1 VQGLD
6 AFLALLASLPGAV
19 RTVPVAPP
27 WAQLAGLAAA
37 ALAILPLPWRA
48 RLLALPLALPLLLP
62 PRALP
67 DEGRF
72 DLLAADVGQG
82 SAIVVR
88 TRHHVLLFDA
98 GPQYSRDSDAGQR
111 VLVPLLRGRGDGRLD
126 LLVLSHRDLDHV
138 GGARA
143 VLGALAV
150 DALASSL
157 DAAHPLVALAGRT
170 SRCAAGQRW
179 RWDGVEFAVLRPA
192 VDDYARSLKPNAL
205 SCVIRVAGR
214 DRSAL
219 LTGDVERDQEALLVA
234 EHGGGLKS
242 DVLIVPHHGSKT
254 SSSAAFLDAV
264 RPAVAVVQAG
274 YRNRFGHPAEE
285 VLARYRER
293 GIAVVASPACGAWR
307 WPADGD
313 ATCERDRARRYWHWK
328 D

>member
-1 VQGLD
+1 V
-6 AFLALLASLPGAV
+6 
-19 RTVPVAPP
+19 
-27 WAQLAGLAAA
+27 
-37 ALAILPLPWRA
+37 
-48 RLLALPLALPLLLP
+48 
-62 PRALP
+62 
-67 DEGRF
+67 
-72 DLLAADVGQG
+72 
-82 SAIVVR
+82 
-88 TRHHVLLFDA
+88 
-98 GPQYSRDSDAGQR
+98 
-111 VLVPLLRGRGDGRLD
+111 RGR
-126 LLVLSHRDLDHV
+126 
-138 GGARA
+138 
-143 VLGALAV
+143 
-150 DALASSL
+150 
-157 DAAHPLVALAGRT
+157 P
-170 SRCAAGQRW
+170 
-179 RWDGVEFAVLRPA
+179 
-192 VDDYARSLKPNAL
+192 
-205 SCVIRVAGR
+205 VAGR
-214 DRSAL
+214 ERSAL